1 MANKFLDQNGLL
13 YFWQKI
19 VNKFVAKETGKGLS
33 TNDFTNELKT
43 KLDGIAEGA
52 NKTTVEDVLTSTSTT
67 NALSA
72 NQGKALD
79 EKIKNLSD
87 SMSNLGYGD
96 MLKSVYDID
105 NNGKVDNADNADKLN
120 GQSADYYAKATDV
133 KDKFSQLTNDG
144 AVQYTAQSLS
154 NEQKAQ
160 ARTNIGAGTSS
171 FSGSYNDLTDKPTDF
186 APTEHTHET
195 SEVTG
200 LDTALSE
207 KVNTSALGQ
216 ANGVATLDGTGLI
229 PSTQLP
235 SYVDDVIEGYAKI
248 STSDSGVVT
257 VDGFYKEAEFTT
269 AITGETGK
277 IYVDLSTNISYRYG
291 GTTFVQITSS
301 DMTAITNAEI
311 DTIVAS

>member
-43 KLDGIAEGA
+43 KLDGIAKGA

-72 NQGKALD
+72 NQGKV
-79 EKIKNLSD
+79 LSD
-87 SMSNLGYGD
+87 KIETVKTEIEDKLSKKINSDIVGQPLGVASLGVD
-96 MLKSVYDID
+96 
-105 NNGKVDNADNADKLN
+105 GKV
-120 GQSADYYAKATDV
+120 
-133 KDKFSQLTNDG
+133 
-144 AVQYTAQSLS
+144 
-154 NEQKAQ
+154 
-160 ARTNIGAGTSS
+160 
-171 FSGSYNDLTDKPTDF
+171 
-186 APTEHTHET
+186 
-195 SEVTG
+195 
-200 LDTALSE
+200 
-207 KVNTSALGQ
+207 
-216 ANGVATLDGTGLI
+216 

-235 SYVDDVIEGYAKI
+235 SYVDDVVEGYAKT

-257 VDGFYKEAEFTT
+257 VDGFYKENTYTT
-269 AITGETGK
+269 AIAGETGK
-277 IYVDLSTNISYRYG
+277 IYVDLATNISYRYG

-301 DMTAITNAEI
+301 DMTALTNAEI